1 MRDTKMSSA
10 LSKDQRD
17 ALLRELVALKTDE
30 DDPTEISQRFL
41 PLGAYAAALHTSK
54 LVIRG
59 ERGAGKTT
67 LFHLLGALD
76 AEQMRLMF
84 PGASLTSGRVVE
96 GFSERGKAHPSAAL
110 LDQLAEAGD
119 DGALRA
125 MWFGHLVGVLSESIS
140 AVAAP
145 GGDFIKLWRA
155 QRAEPVAWVGAA
167 QAELGPL
174 TTWLDRL
181 DDQLSQTNAWVFV
194 TYDHLDKLG
203 FKSQAARRRFAS
215 TLMAMWL
222 SLASRYERLRCKV
235 FLREDLFQSAL
246 RGSADASKL
255 QSRAVTL
262 LWSPEDLYR
271 ALIRH
276 LSAADGLR
284 GWLSRAPKPI
294 PLTERRPLGWFPPD
308 SLPEDGPVSQRQ
320 LVWKLA
326 GELMG
331 EGVTKG
337 YTHSWMMNHLQ
348 DAFGRVVP
356 RSLLNLVK
364 FAAEVAL
371 HRGPEAR
378 YARLLSPEELR
389 AALVQTSLARV
400 SELQEEHR
408 VVQRLGSLR
417 GMTLLGERD
426 IFIRALRERPTEGLD
441 DGFEADGAAVFDE
454 LVRLGALKLRP
465 DGRVD
470 VPDLYRF
477 GFGIKR
483 KGGVARPR

>member
-1 MRDTKMSSA
+1 M
-10 LSKDQRD
+10 
-17 ALLRELVALKTDE
+17 
-30 DDPTEISQRFL
+30 
-41 PLGAYAAALHTSK
+41 HTSK

-67 LFHLLGALD
+67 LFQLLGALD
-76 AEQMRLMF
+76 AQKLPLSVMF
-84 PGASLTSGRVVE
+84 PGASLTPGRVVE
-96 GFSERGKAHPSAAL
+96 GFSERGKGHPSAAA

-125 MWFGHLVGVLSESIS
+125 MWFGHLVGVLSESIP
-140 AVAAP
+140 AVTAP
-145 GGDFIKLWRA
+145 GGDFIQRWRA
-155 QRAEPVAWVGAA
+155 QRAEPLAWVGAA

-203 FKSQAARRRFAS
+203 FKSPLTRRRFAS

-255 QSRAVTL
+255 QSRSVTL
-262 LWSPEDLYR
+262 LWSPADLYR

-276 LSAADGLR
+276 ISAAEGLR
-284 GWLSRAPKPI
+284 GWLIDEPKAI
-294 PLTERRPLGWFPPD
+294 PLTERPPLGWFPPD
-308 SLPEDGPVSQRQ
+308 PLPEDGQRQ
-320 LVWKLA
+320 LVGKLA
-326 GELMG
+326 GEVMG

-337 YTHSWMMNHLQ
+337 FTHSWMMNHLQ
-348 DAFGRVVP
+348 DGFGRVVP
-356 RSLLNLVK
+356 RSLFNLVR
-364 FAAEVAL
+364 FAAEIAVKE
-371 HRGPEAR
+371 GPKAR
-378 YARLLSPEELR
+378 YARLLSPDELR
-389 AALVQTSLARV
+389 AALVKTSLARV
-400 SELQEEHR
+400 NELQEEHTL
-408 VVQRLGSLR
+408 VQRLESLR
-417 GMTLLGERD
+417 GMTLLGERSD
-426 IFIRALRERPTEGLD
+426 FTQALRAPPARGLD
-441 DGFEADGAAVFDE
+441 DGFGDDGAAAFDE
-454 LVRLGALKLRP
+454 LVRLGVLKLRS

-470 VPDLYRF
+470 VPDLYRY